1 MSKVITTEEKGE
13 RVSWLRLPEAESLDP
28 DLQKLFAKARETLG
42 FVPNVF
48 VGYAIRQPH
57 FRHWFNH
64 FRELMQGESELSP
77 AQREMI
83 SVVVSA
89 ENHCLYCLVSHGAE
103 LRMALEDPVLGDRIT
118 FDYKRAG
125 LDERTEAMLDY
136 AVKITREPV
145 SCTEA
150 DIERLRDLGF
160 SDQTIFDIAEI
171 AAMYNFTNRLASAT
185 GMLPN
190 KEYHSLGR

>member
-1 MSKVITTEEKGE
+1 MNKMITTEANGE
-13 RVSWLRLPEAESLDP
+13 RVSWLLVPAEESLDP
-28 DLQKLFAKARETLG
+28 DLQKLFAKAREKLG

-48 VGYAIRQPH
+48 VGYTVRQTH
-57 FRHWFNH
+57 LRHWFNH
-64 FRELMQGESELSP
+64 FRELMQGDSELSP

-103 LRMALEDPVLGDRIT
+103 LRLALEDPVLGDRIT

-145 SCTEA
+145 ACTEA

-190 KEYHSLGR
+190 REYHSLGR

>member
-1 MSKVITTEEKGE
+1 MSNMMMTEANEE
-13 RVSWLRLPEAESLDP
+13 RVSWLLVPAEESLDP
-28 DLQKLFAKARETLG
+28 DLQKLFAKAREKLG

-48 VGYAIRQPH
+48 VGYAVRQTH

-64 FRELMQGESELSP
+64 FRELMQGDSELSP

-103 LRMALEDPVLGDRIT
+103 LRLALEDPVLGDRIT

-145 SCTEA
+145 ACTEA
-150 DIERLRDLGF
+150 DIERLRGLGF

-190 KEYHSLGR
+190 REYHSLGR